1 MLHAKRVELSLSE
14 SNMHS
19 ISEGGNIAPKVFGD
33 QQKKVK
39 EMEEGENEEKA
50 KWEAVMPTNVGLPF

>member
-39 EMEEGENEEKA
+39 EIWWLYFSFFFFYFIFFPIFTK
-50 KWEAVMPTNVGLPF
+50 